1 MNIPRAAS
9 RERATWVYD
18 NSRFANSMAIVA
30 QVDVENCEDY
40 TIGAFVGDE
49 CRGEG
54 KFINGKAFIS
64 VGGES
69 GENISFRLL
78 NKWTGE
84 LLDVAQEIPFGDMA
98 GSISAPVL
106 MGTID
111 GTTGIVDINTIDSNN
126 VEAIYDITGR
136 KVEQMTEGIYV
147 IKVREGDKIV
157 TKKVRK

>member
-1 MNIPRAAS
+1 M
-9 RERATWVYD
+9 
-18 NSRFANSMAIVA
+18 
-30 QVDVENCEDY
+30 
-40 TIGAFVGDE
+40 
-49 CRGEG
+49 
-54 KFINGKAFIS
+54 
-64 VGGES
+64 
-69 GENISFRLL
+69 
-78 NKWTGE
+78 
-84 LLDVAQEIPFGDMA
+84 LDVAQEIPFGDMA